1 MADEQTKCFIDKCK
15 DESADRVFS
24 PANFLCHFKRS
35 QFTQA
40 RPCLEESEPL
50 TFLKCD
56 QQCHSKA
63 VTNAMA
69 GSSQNRPNGADKRKN
84 ILKTVFSTPEMDN
97 YENELDLLC
106 SFQECYKTCHES
118 IINQICATGL
128 ADMALDLV
136 ATYVQWHAADVYD
149 WHLVTENVGRLP
161 ASCARLT
168 NNNNQLQQHQLEAK
182 HTGDKDP
189 ILKLMKNVS

>member
-69 GSSQNRPNGADKRKN
+69 DSNQRADVGK
-84 ILKTVFSTPEMDN
+84 VFSTPEMDN

-128 ADMALDLV
+128 ADMA
-136 ATYVQWHAADVYD
+136 
-149 WHLVTENVGRLP
+149 
-161 ASCARLT
+161 
-168 NNNNQLQQHQLEAK
+168 
-182 HTGDKDP
+182 
-189 ILKLMKNVS
+189 